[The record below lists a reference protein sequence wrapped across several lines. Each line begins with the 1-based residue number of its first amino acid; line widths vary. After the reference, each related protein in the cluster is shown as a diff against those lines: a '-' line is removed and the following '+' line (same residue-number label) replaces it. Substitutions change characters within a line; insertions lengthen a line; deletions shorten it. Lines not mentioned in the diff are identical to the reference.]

1 MRGIQIFLELPISNV
16 TITPTRILTAD
27 MSRLPDALT
36 FFCTPVTFS
45 LQTTARQRERGTERK
60 KGRVERKRK
69 GER

>member
-16 TITPTRILTAD
+16 TITP
-27 MSRLPDALT
+27 DALT

-45 LQTTARQRERGTERK
+45 LKTTARQRERGTERK